1 MVFRI
6 EERDEAG
13 DAEAK
18 AQIGG
23 GSDGGEFA
31 TTIFKKLEMMG
42 VCSFGM
48 SHSQLQRLWDG
59 FEGHFGVVVLFPA
72 GIQGWQ
78 EFVEAVR
85 SFLYRRMKLGDALV
99 LMTAESHPEVEA
111 FVTWNAKYFQGKT
124 HLKVLTP
131 DEFLRRKG

>member
-1 MVFRI
+1 
-6 EERDEAG
+6 
-13 DAEAK
+13 
-18 AQIGG
+18 
-23 GSDGGEFA
+23 
-31 TTIFKKLEMMG
+31 MG

-124 HLKVLTP
+124 CLKVLTP